1 MKNEKFCCKNIQ
13 IKMESG
19 KDLNFLLNVQKK
31 HKSIQPQKLNYHAG
45 YFELTVS
52 FDNLDKIIKKSEV

>member
-1 MKNEKFCCKNIQ
+1 
-13 IKMESG
+13 MESG